1 MLRKSF
7 IIISIMLL
15 ALSGCGGGDK
25 KQPGA
30 QPPAAGAPAGTPG
43 TSGQPGAYGQ
53 TATPATCPTKR
64 ERKFVKTRFLTNA
77 GLAAG
82 TFRRY
87 IYRPFKDGA
96 FNSGAPKR
104 KRSIAKAA
112 AAAIFSFD
120 QLRRARANAQADPT
134 LCKVLLGPI
143 DKLSASMKDLH
154 GKFKGGQADPAEIG
168 SVETGIDGFHKEAA
182 GAGAGFQDKNPPASA
197 VGG

>member
-15 ALSGCGGGDK
+15 ALSGCGGGTK
-25 KQPGA
+25 SRPEA
-30 QPPAAGAPAGTPG
+30 QPPAAGAPAATPG
-43 TSGQPGAYGQ
+43 ASGPGAYGQ
-53 TATPATCPTKR
+53 PAQPAACPTKR
-64 ERKFVKTRFLTNA
+64 ERHFVKTRFLTNA

-87 IYRPFKDGA
+87 IYRPFKEGA

-104 KRSIAKAA
+104 KRTIVKAA
-112 AAAIFSFD
+112 AAALFAGD

-134 LCKVLLGPI
+134 LCKVLIGPI
-143 DKLSASMKDLH
+143 DKLSASMNDLH
-154 GKFKGGQADPAEIG
+154 GKFKGGQPDPAAIG
-168 SVETGIDGFHKEAA
+168 STENGIAGFHKDAA